1 MRAVVI
7 TKHGD
12 PSVLQVQQRPAPPP
26 PGPGQLRVAVRAA
39 GVNFADHLA
48 RVGLYP
54 DAPKLPSIVGYEVA
68 GTIEAVGDGV
78 DPASVGERVL
88 AGTRFGGYAEI
99 VNASAADTLAL
110 PESMSFEQGAAIPV
124 NYATAWAALHGYG
137 SPRAGERVLV
147 HPAGGGGGIAA
158 GPGGQGPR

>member
-12 PSVLQVQQRPAPPP
+12 LSVLQVQQRPDPPP
-26 PGPGQLRVAVRAA
+26 PGPGQVRIAVRAA

-54 DAPKLPSIVGYEVA
+54 DAPKPPCVVGYEVS

-78 DPASVGERVL
+78 DSSRIGERVFG
-88 AGTRFGGYAEI
+88 GTRFGGYAEI
-99 VNASAADTLAL
+99 VNIKANDANSL
-110 PESMSFEQGAAIPV
+110 PD
-124 NYATAWAALHGYG
+124 
-137 SPRAGERVLV
+137 
-147 HPAGGGGGIAA
+147 
-158 GPGGQGPR
+158 

>member
-12 PSVLQVQQRPAPPP
+12 PSVLKVQDRPDPPP
-26 PGPGQLRVAVRAA
+26 PSAGQVRVAVRAA

-54 DAPKLPSIVGYEVA
+54 DAPKLPSVVGYEVA

-78 DPASVGERVL
+78 DPARVGERRL
-88 AGTRFGGYAEI
+88 PRTPFARY
-99 VNASAADTLAL
+99 SPLPTL
-110 PESMSFEQGAAIPV
+110 
-124 NYATAWAALHGYG
+124 
-137 SPRAGERVLV
+137 
-147 HPAGGGGGIAA
+147 
-158 GPGGQGPR
+158 

>member
-12 PSVLQVQQRPAPPP
+12 LSVLQTQERPDPPP
-26 PGPGQLRVAVRAA
+26 PPAGQVRIAVRAA

-54 DAPKLPSIVGYEVA
+54 DAPKPPCVVGYEVS

-78 DPASVGERVL
+78 DPARVGERVFG
-88 AGTRFGGYAEI
+88 GTRFGGYAEI
-99 VNASAADTLAL
+99 VNVPAADADTAAGLTELRAGRGDSGEL
-110 PESMSFEQGAAIPV
+110 LHRMGGAAR
-124 NYATAWAALHGYG
+124 L
-137 SPRAGERVLV
+137 R
-147 HPAGGGGGIAA
+147 IA
-158 GPGGQGPR
+158 PCR